1 MDRKDIHSG
10 ISNSTFSSSH
20 LLLLYPH
27 HSRGTQSIN
36 INSTNSNNPMSIW
49 SSENNAG
56 SIASSIIT
64 LGTAAATLMLYQ
76 SYRNSLPNNNTSP
89 IVRPDLVLDA
99 LEHNKQLYYF
109 GVGSNL
115 SRKKLEGRSICGKK
129 IHVLSMEPCIIPNH
143 RLAFNTR
150 GFPPLEPAMGS
161 LEPLPS
167 FYETVRNNGDGDCD
181 KLEQQRRL
189 SRALKSYER
198 EECVSTSCVQ
208 F

>member
-1 MDRKDIHSG
+1 
-10 ISNSTFSSSH
+10 
-20 LLLLYPH
+20 
-27 HSRGTQSIN
+27 
-36 INSTNSNNPMSIW
+36 MSIW

-99 LEHNKQLYYF
+99 LEHDKPLYYF

-198 EECVSTSCVQ
+198 EECVSTSLVYN
-208 F
+208 FEYAFYKYVSYHMSFFHG

>member
-1 MDRKDIHSG
+1 
-10 ISNSTFSSSH
+10 
-20 LLLLYPH
+20 
-27 HSRGTQSIN
+27 
-36 INSTNSNNPMSIW
+36 MSIW

-109 GVGSNL
+109 GVGSNNL

-167 FYETVRNNGDGDCD
+167 FYETVHNNGDADCD